1 MTAPGKPSEKQAAA
15 RRALLEQRIQLAAQ
29 RAAGSAERPGSA
41 KSPGDKEVSAL
52 AEPRIVDDQPAG
64 TVRESPLAIA
74 QRAVWWFAQL
84 APDAPVYNEVALIK
98 RRGSLDVAALEGA
111 LAEVV
116 ARHEAWRTTFDVR
129 DGEPVQIV
137 HPHVPIELARLDLT
151 HLALDEAE
159 SLAVRRAAEHARRPY
174 DLAKAPLLRALLIT
188 VAPDEHRLYLAL
200 HHLIFDG
207 VSLYRIALPELIA
220 LYAERT
226 GGGAAGLAPPTP
238 YSDFVAWAQA
248 ELNRPAAARHL
259 EFHRRRLADAPLLEL
274 PLDRPRPSRP
284 AYRGAIEPIAV
295 PASVADRLRRIAG
308 GCSATL
314 FQVLAAAYTVVLARF
329 SGQGDVVFGT
339 ATDLRRRR
347 ELYNTVGMCV
357 SSSVLR
363 VRMDE
368 DAPFTDLVTTVRDEM
383 ADLLDHPLPFDEL
396 VRELAPDRDARMH
409 PLFQAGFVFEPPAP
423 VTDPGW
429 EFALMEVELGN
440 AMHVAKFDLH
450 LEFDERPSGDLA
462 GRFVFNTDLFDR
474 ATARRLT
481 RAILLVLDQVVADPS
496 RAVADLAVV
505 AEPELTR
512 MLQDWNATSAAVI
525 EESSLTAA
533 LEAQAGRTPDAVA
546 VRFEGSQV
554 TYRELHESANALAHK
569 LIAAGAGV
577 GTLVGL
583 GSERSIEMIVGLLA
597 ILKAGAAYV
606 PLDPALPRARLRY
619 MAADAG
625 LSVLLLD
632 DTLAAVGEL
641 APDAAAIVKLS
652 GCLQARSAPAPAL
665 PRMPRPDD
673 PAYVLY
679 TSGSTGAPKAVI
691 VAHRALL
698 SMLSAYRDKPGFP
711 AGGRF
716 LALTTLSFDIAAAE
730 LWLPLVSGERMVL
743 GSRADATDP
752 RRLAALLRDEGVTH
766 MQGTPASFQMLIDS
780 GWSGEPGL
788 TAVCGGEHMSQSL
801 AEQLA
806 RRCRL
811 WNAYG
816 PTEATVYCSAERIH
830 GAGSITI
837 GRPIQNTRLYI
848 LDRRDRPVPIGV
860 TGELHIA
867 GSNVATGY
875 LNRPELT
882 AERFVPEFGRP
893 GGRMYRTG
901 DLARYLPD
909 GRIELLGRSDAQVKI
924 RGHRIELGEIESA
937 VLDLSGAAAAAVVVR
952 EDIPG
957 DRRLVAY
964 LAQRT
969 GELLV
974 PTAELRRRLQAV
986 LPGYMVPAAFVALA
1000 ELPKT
1005 ASGKLDRLALPA
1017 PDAAARSESAVA
1029 DKDLTPFER
1038 RLAQLWAR
1046 VLGVESVDPD
1056 GDFFALGGHSLLAVR
1071 LVAAIETE
1079 LGIPMSVAALID
1091 GEVTVRALAARLPT
1105 PDSTRLDA
1113 SPPPV
1118 RLRTELVRINPG
1130 GEQPPLFMFFPSR
1143 ESLLAMRLL
1152 QTGFPARQPLVGLLP
1167 GLDEKARFSRQ
1178 ATIMDIAQDAVAT
1191 LRDIQ
1196 PPGSGYRIAGY
1207 SMAGLIAYEVAGLLA
1222 AEGDEVEWL
1231 GLVDTYSPKVAA
1243 REFSIAVYLERC
1255 RGRSLRA
1262 SIASAL
1268 ARVRTES
1275 IVRYVDAAAKVS
1287 RQPLDRFDELGARRL
1302 MRSFTPS
1309 GHKVP
1314 LDLFVT
1320 QASSE
1325 KAVPL
1330 LGWSEIHPGPVQIR
1344 EIGGDHMS
1352 IMQGDSARRLADAL
1366 VRAQPPR

>member
-1 MTAPGKPSEKQAAA
+1 MTAPEKPHTAPEKQAAA
-15 RRALLEQRIQLAAQ
+15 RRALLEQRIRLAAQ
-29 RAAGSAERPGSA
+29 RAEGVSA
-41 KSPGDKEVSAL
+41 SPEPRQVDEPPAETIRESAL
-52 AEPRIVDDQPAG
+52 AV
-64 TVRESPLAIA
+64 A

-84 APDAPVYNEVALIK
+84 APEAPVYNEVALIV
-98 RRGSLDVAALEGA
+98 RRGPVDVAALQGA
-111 LAEVV
+111 LADVV
-116 ARHEAWRTTFDVR
+116 ARHEAWRTTFDIR

-137 HPHVPIELARLDLT
+137 HPRVPVELPLLDVS
-151 HLALDEAE
+151 HLAPDEAE
-159 SLAVRRAAEHARRPY
+159 VVAVERAAEHARRPY
-174 DLAKAPLLRALLIT
+174 DLAKPPLLRALLIK

-207 VSLYRIALPELIA
+207 VSLYRVALPELIA

-226 GGGAAGLAPPTP
+226 GGGAAELAPPTP
-238 YSDFVAWAQA
+238 YSDFAAWERA
-248 ELNRPAAARHL
+248 ELARPAAARHL

-284 AYRGAIEPIAV
+284 AYRGAMEPIAV
-295 PASVADRLRRIAG
+295 PAPVADRLRSIAG
-308 GCSATL
+308 ACSATL
-314 FQVLAAAYTVVLARF
+314 FQVLAAAYTVVLGRF
-329 SGQGDVVFGT
+329 TGQDDVVFGT

-347 ELYNTVGMCV
+347 ELYSTVGMCV

-363 VRMDE
+363 VRMNE
-368 DAPFTDLVTTVRDEM
+368 DAPFTDLVTLVRDEM
-383 ADLLDHPLPFDEL
+383 ADLLDHPVPFDEL
-396 VRELAPDRDARMH
+396 VRALAPDRDPRMH

-440 AMHVAKFDLH
+440 AMRVAKFDLH

-496 RAVADLAVV
+496 GVIADLAVV
-505 AEPELTR
+505 RERELTR
-512 MLQDWNATSAAVI
+512 MLHDWNATSAAVI
-525 EESSLTAA
+525 EESSLAAA

-554 TYRELHESANALAHK
+554 TYRELHESANALAER

-597 ILKAGAAYV
+597 ILKTGAAYV

-625 LSVLLLD
+625 LCVLLLD
-632 DTLAAVGEL
+632 DSLASASELVPDSAAVVTLA
-641 APDAAAIVKLS
+641 
-652 GCLQARSAPAPAL
+652 GCLQARSALPPVLARL
-665 PRMPRPDD
+665 PRRDE

-679 TSGSTGAPKAVI
+679 TSGSTGTPKAVI
-691 VAHRALL
+691 VPNAAVL
-698 SMLSAYRDKPGFP
+698 SMLSAYPTMPGFE

-730 LWLPLVSGERMVL
+730 LWLPLVSGERVVL

-752 RRLAALLRDEGVTH
+752 QRLAALLRDERVTN
-766 MQGTPASFQMLIDS
+766 MQGTPATYQMLIDS
-780 GWSGEPGL
+780 GWSGEPEL
-788 TAVCGGEHMSQSL
+788 TALCGGEHLSQDL

-816 PTEATVYCSAERIH
+816 PTEATVYCTVERIH

-837 GRPIQNTRLYI
+837 GRPIRNTRLYI

-867 GSNVATGY
+867 GGNVATGY
-875 LNRPELT
+875 LLRPELT
-882 AERFVPEFGRP
+882 AERFVPEHGRP
-893 GGRMYRTG
+893 DGRMYRTG

-909 GRIELLGRSDAQVKI
+909 GRIELLGRTDAQVKI
-924 RGHRIELGEIESA
+924 RGHRIELGEIETA
-937 VLDLSGAAAAAVVVR
+937 VLDLSGAAAAVVVVR
-952 EDIPG
+952 EDVPG

-964 LAQRT
+964 LAQHA
-969 GELLV
+969 GELPV

-986 LPGYMVPAAFVALA
+986 LPGYMVPSAFVTIP

-1017 PDAAARSESAVA
+1017 PAADARPENTAVER
-1029 DKDLTPFER
+1029 DLTPFER
-1038 RLAQLWAR
+1038 RLAQVWAR

-1056 GDFFALGGHSLLAVR
+1056 TDFFALGGHSLLAVR

-1079 LGIPMSVAALID
+1079 LGIPMSVAQLID
-1091 GEVTVRALAARLPT
+1091 GDVTVRALASRLPQ
-1105 PDSTRLDA
+1105 PEASRLNS

-1118 RLRTELVRINPG
+1118 RLRTEIVRFNASG
-1130 GEQPPLFMFFPSR
+1130 DQPPLFMFFPSR

-1152 QTGFPARQPLVGLLP
+1152 QTGFDARQPLVGLLA
-1167 GLDEKARFSRQ
+1167 GLDNKARFSRQ
-1178 ATIMDIAQDAVAT
+1178 ATIMEIAEDAVAT
-1191 LRDIQ
+1191 LREIQ
-1196 PPGSGYRIAGY
+1196 PPAAGYRIAGY

-1222 AEGDEVEWL
+1222 AQGDEIEWL
-1231 GLVDTYSPKVAA
+1231 GLVDTYSPKTAA

-1262 SIASAL
+1262 SVASAL

-1275 IVRYVDAAAKVS
+1275 TVRYVDAAAKVS

-1302 MRSFTPS
+1302 MRDYTPN

-1366 VRAQPPR
+1366 VRAQPSR